1 MFASSRV
8 RFFNIFLCGEFIF
21 FYFESFTD
29 KKVIEGVAAAAFV
42 VSISSSSFA
51 TTTHKETMMSMSL
64 LLLLLLL
71 MNDDDR
77 SKYKVPR
84 ERRNLN
90 FFLIF

>member
-51 TTTHKETMMSMSL
+51 TTTTHKETMMSL
-64 LLLLLLL
+64 LLML

-77 SKYKVPR
+77 SKYNKVSRFER
-84 ERRNLN
+84 EE
-90 FFLIF
+90 I